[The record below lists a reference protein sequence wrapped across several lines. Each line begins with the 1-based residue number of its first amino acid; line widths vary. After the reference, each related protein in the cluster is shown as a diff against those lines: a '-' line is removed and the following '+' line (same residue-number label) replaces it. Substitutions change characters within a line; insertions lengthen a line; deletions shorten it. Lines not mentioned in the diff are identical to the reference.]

1 MNRQTVVGTFVVIAM
16 LAASTGCAGRDS
28 GVVPSTL
35 VQDPSS
41 VARATSSD
49 SVVGALAAPYATVDT
64 PNLVRNGDA
73 ESNVGANNDTT
84 IVTPTDWTTTG
95 QFTALQYG
103 ASGGFPTPTTRGPAN
118 RGKNFF
124 AGGNAAVST
133 ATQTISLS
141 AYSADIDAG
150 IDQFALSAYIG
161 GYEDQGDNAVVSVAF
176 KSSAGAA
183 LGSTSLGPVTPAER
197 KNVTELLNV
206 SKVAAV
212 PKGAR
217 SAVVTVTDTRE
228 SGSYNDA
235 YVDDISLVL
244 KTPAATASPKPT
256 ATPSPKPTAT
266 PSPKPTATPS
276 PKPTAT
282 PSPKPTAPPP
292 SGNLVK
298 NGDAESNVGA
308 DNSTMIVKPSFWT
321 TTGQFTAVQYGTVG
335 FPSTTTPG
343 PANRGKNFFAGGDA
357 AVSTA
362 TQTISLAGFTAGIDA
377 NLDDYSFSAYIGGY
391 ESQGDNAT
399 VTVTFK
405 SATAVTLGSV
415 VLGPV
420 TPAQRD
426 SETALLHR
434 DETGVIPKGSRTA
447 IVTIVATR
455 ESGSYNDGYVD
466 DVYLEVKPV
475 AATSSSMPSSK
486 P

>member
-1 MNRQTVVGTFVVIAM
+1 M
-16 LAASTGCAGRDS
+16 LVASSGCAGRGS

-35 VQDPSS
+35 MQDPNS
-41 VARATSSD
+41 VARVTPSD
-49 SVVGALAAPYATVDT
+49 SLANALAVPYATVDS
-64 PNLVRNGDA
+64 PNLVRNGGA
-73 ESNVGANNDTT
+73 ESNVGADNNTT
-84 IVTPTDWTTTG
+84 IVTPSDWTTTG
-95 QFTALQYG
+95 QFTAIQYG
-103 ASGGFPTPTTRGPAN
+103 ATGGFPTPTTPGPAN

-141 AYSADIDAG
+141 AYRADIDAG

-161 GYEDQGDNAVVSVAF
+161 GYEDQGDNAVIAVTF
-176 KSSAGAA
+176 KSSAGAT
-183 LGSTSLGPVTPAER
+183 LGSASLGPVTPAQR
-197 KNVTELLNV
+197 KNATELLNV

-217 SAVVTVTDTRE
+217 SAIVTVTDTRE
-228 SGSYNDA
+228 SGNYNDA

-256 ATPSPKPTAT
+256 AKPTAT
-266 PSPKPTATPS
+266 PTPE
-276 PKPTAT
+276 
-282 PSPKPTAPPP
+282 PTAPPP

-308 DNSTMIVKPSFWT
+308 DSSTMIVKPSFWT

-335 FPSTTTPG
+335 FPSSSTPG
-343 PANRGKNFFAGGDA
+343 PADRGKNFFAGGDA

-362 TQTISLAGFTAGIDA
+362 TQSISLGDFSAGIDA
-377 NLDDYSFSAYIGGY
+377 KLDDYSFSAYIGGY
-391 ESQGDNAT
+391 ETQGDNAT
-399 VTVTFK
+399 VTVTFN

-434 DETGVIPKGSRTA
+434 DETGMIPKGSRTA

-466 DVYLEVKPV
+466 DVYFEVKPL
-475 AATSSSMPSSK
+475 AATLSPTPSPKS
-486 P
+486 